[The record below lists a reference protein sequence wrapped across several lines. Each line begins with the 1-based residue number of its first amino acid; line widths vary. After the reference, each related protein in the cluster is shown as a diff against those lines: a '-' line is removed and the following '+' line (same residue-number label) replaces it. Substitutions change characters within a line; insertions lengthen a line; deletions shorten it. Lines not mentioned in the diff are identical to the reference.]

1 MTRSLSNII
10 KSQFVYIHHNE
21 KKVIDTNELCEKL
34 FLDRFTEEMYVDDA
48 QDEFLVTKEGSFKEG
63 IKATVVETRLTEE
76 EENLMKQQGED
87 IIAEARKQAADILA
101 NAEEEAKKTCD
112 TLYEEACQKGY
123 KEGYEKGKAAIEE
136 TKKEL
141 DILIEKQK
149 ADYQKQIEALE
160 PEFVKLICSYI
171 EKITGIIIE
180 DKKEVILHLIHNAF
194 IHGDKSKN
202 YTIKTSKDDYDFV
215 LSKKEVL
222 YELVMEGSVI
232 DVVMDKDL
240 NKNQCFI
247 ETDNRVMNC
256 SLDMELNGL
265 IEDLR
270 ILSHC

>member
-1 MTRSLSNII
+1 MSNII

-34 FLDRFTEEMYVDDA
+34 FLDRFTEEMYVEDA
-48 QDEFLVTKEGSFKEG
+48 QDEFSVTEEGSFKEG
-63 IKATVVETRLTEE
+63 LKVTVVETRLTE

-87 IIAEARKQAADILA
+87 IIAEARKQAADIIA
-101 NAEEEAKKTCD
+101 EAEENAKKTCD
-112 TLYEEACQKGY
+112 SLFEEACQKGY
-123 KEGYEKGKAAIEE
+123 KEGFEKGKAAAEE

-141 DILIEKQK
+141 HMLIEKQK

-160 PEFVKLICSYI
+160 PEFVKLMCSYI

-194 IHGDKSKN
+194 IHGDKSKI

-222 YELVMEGSVI
+222 YDLVMDGSVI

-240 NKNQCFI
+240 NRNQCFI
-247 ETDNRVMNC
+247 ETDNRVINC
-256 SLDMELNGL
+256 SLDIELNGL